1 MNGVLFNISSNEL
14 MASTSAISSQVFQD
28 FSPLLWILAGFL
40 LIGGVLW
47 LIVSLVEEI
56 SFRRRLAKYQKE
68 IEEIYSKIP
77 EKYR

>member
-56 SFRRRLAKYQKE
+56 SFRRRLAKHQKE
-68 IEEIYSKIP
+68 IEEMWSKIP